1 MDERTRRF
9 EYKTMKID
17 KYFHLYGDKD
27 SVHFDEIDAPD
38 DTKLYIKIYADSEP
52 NEIAEKVYQI
62 SDDKL
67 LDIIECLKEY
77 AD

>member
-1 MDERTRRF
+1 M
-9 EYKTMKID
+9 
-17 KYFHLYGDKD
+17 GD
-27 SVHFDEIDAPD
+27 
-38 DTKLYIKIYADSEP
+38 L